1 VDAVVNWLWQGSVV
15 ALVTAAV
22 LRLLDRS
29 TAQPRYVVCSAALLA
44 VLVLPLVPFVQL
56 PSTVGRE
63 LVAYGPPVDPLVAV
77 PEAWWNSSRA
87 AIALWGLWSCAY
99 GACVAW
105 GMWAVRRTR
114 TGCRPLTP
122 GVEVRLRTWSQVG
135 QGARLAPLLVSD
147 RVRAAAVLGCGA
159 PIIAVAPDLVEQLS
173 DDDLDRV
180 VIHEWA
186 HVQRRDDVA
195 SLIQLAI
202 RIVAGWHPAVWW
214 LDRRLR
220 VEREIACD
228 EMAVAMTGSARGYAA
243 CLVRLADLPSVPHKM
258 LAASGMLSSPALA
271 ARVLRILSPK
281 HELSLA
287 WSRPAAT
294 ASVAL
299 LATLAL
305 VIGTVR
311 IVETAGAAPL
321 PVSRQTVVP
330 ESAPSPGRVTPD
342 RQGQVPEAQRS
353 QQRTRNVDRVVPA
366 APTPPPRPQISQSSP
381 SADPEAG
388 PSPETGDAPRDFTSG
403 APAGPTD
410 FGPALVP
417 GVVDLSEAL
426 QTASTPRASGVTP
439 PPASDGQLTP
449 WGAVANAGVAAG
461 QGSKQAGVATA
472 GFFSRL
478 GKRIAGSF

>member
-22 LRLLDRS
+22 LRLLHRS

-56 PSTVGRE
+56 QTTVGRE
-63 LVAYGPPVDPLVAV
+63 LVAHGPPVDPLVAV

-105 GMWAVRRTR
+105 GVWAVRRTR
-114 TGCRPLTP
+114 SGCRPLTP
-122 GVEVRLRTWSQVG
+122 GVEARLHTWSQVG
-135 QGARLAPLLVSD
+135 QGARRAPLVVSD

-159 PIIAVAPDLVEQLS
+159 PMIAVAPDLVEQLS

-202 RIVAGWHPAVWW
+202 RVVAGWHPAVWW

-228 EMAVAMTGSARGYAA
+228 EIAVAMTGSARRYAA
-243 CLVRLADLPSVPHKM
+243 CLVRLADRPSVPANM

-271 ARVLRILSPK
+271 ARVLRILSPR
-281 HELSLA
+281 HEPSLA

-294 ASVAL
+294 AGVAL

-321 PVSRQTVVP
+321 PVPRQTVVP
-330 ESAPSPGRVTPD
+330 EPAPSPGRVTPD
-342 RQGQVPEAQRS
+342 RPGQVPEAQRS
-353 QQRTRNVDRVVPA
+353 QQRTGNVDRAVPA
-366 APTPPPRPQISQSSP
+366 APNTPLLKQISQSPP
-381 SADPEAG
+381 SAEPDTG
-388 PSPETGDAPRDFTSG
+388 PSPETGGTPETPTPVV
-403 APAGPTD
+403 PARAMD
-410 FGPALVP
+410 FGPALVS
-417 GVVDLSEAL
+417 GAVDLSEAL

>member
-1 VDAVVNWLWQGSVV
+1 M
-15 ALVTAAV
+15 
-22 LRLLDRS
+22 
-29 TAQPRYVVCSAALLA
+29 VCSAALLA

-271 ARVLRILSPK
+271 ARVLRVLSPK

-294 ASVAL
+294 AGVAL

-311 IVETAGAAPL
+311 IVETAGPRHF
-321 PVSRQTVVP
+321 PSRDK
-330 ESAPSPGRVTPD
+330 PSCRSRRH
-342 RQGQVPEAQRS
+342 RQGE
-353 QQRTRNVDRVVPA
+353 
-366 APTPPPRPQISQSSP
+366 
-381 SADPEAG
+381 
-388 PSPETGDAPRDFTSG
+388 
-403 APAGPTD
+403 
-410 FGPALVP
+410 
-417 GVVDLSEAL
+417 
-426 QTASTPRASGVTP
+426 
-439 PPASDGQLTP
+439 
-449 WGAVANAGVAAG
+449 
-461 QGSKQAGVATA
+461 
-472 GFFSRL
+472 
-478 GKRIAGSF
+478 